1 MTDQRI
7 PRAGEV
13 WRNNVAPDQ
22 FAVVQSVYPDALVY
36 LFHLFEG
43 DKPKTMTDIP
53 EHFVSRYRP
62 PEPTVVASKWLEVC
76 SHGAC
81 SERFHLWGAA
91 DDDATHRLDLMSDGE
106 FRVVKL

>member
-7 PRAGEV
+7 PKPGEV

-36 LFHLFEG
+36 LFHLFE
-43 DKPKTMTDIP
+43 DDEPKTMTDIP

-62 PEPTVVASKWLEVC
+62 PEPTVVASKWLEPC
-76 SHGAC
+76 GEGAC
-81 SERFHLWGAA
+81 AEPFHWWSNDVG
-91 DDDATHRLDLMSDGE
+91 ATHRLDLMSDGE